1 MAAIFR
7 HKHLNILKHNST
19 NKRIWYTRNTRIYKM
34 KYKPQYGNI
43 SFFNYMHLM
52 LSAKKFWYV
61 RWKFRKVTKSEI
73 ICNSELHSCFMR
85 ELKAGISRFEKWLLS
100 SYSLYIKGH
109 RAVTNKWIYL
119 RIWRYYSTFISVF
132 ALYCKTYLIQLP
144 FLKKR

>member
-73 ICNSELHSCFMR
+73 ICNSELNSYFMR
-85 ELKAGISRFEKWLLS
+85 ELRQAYLDLKNDYYQAIVCTSKDTELSLPNAFIFVYEGI
-100 SYSLYIKGH
+100 
-109 RAVTNKWIYL
+109 
-119 RIWRYYSTFISVF
+119 
-132 ALYCKTYLIQLP
+132 IQLSFP
-144 FLKKR
+144 FLLYTAKHI